1 MAATAYLSFKL
12 STHETSTSRLPCLP
26 AQLTKLMLGPSLT
39 LDDTVPDNVE
49 LPLPLVRC
57 LACAETFVL
66 RKESAIRHCDKDL
79 HRKLISMTYGLQEA
93 LPASSAV
100 LKTEDL
106 SGHEV
111 SIRQRNGE
119 EVAAL
124 KKKLECYLHRERQKR
139 GKPVRSCV
147 SNTRLSV
154 GRVCK

>member
-1 MAATAYLSFKL
+1 
-12 STHETSTSRLPCLP
+12 
-26 AQLTKLMLGPSLT
+26 MLGPSLT

-100 LKTEDL
+100 LKTGDL

-124 KKKLECYLHRERQKR
+124 KKKLECYLHRERQKAGEAR
-139 GKPVRSCV
+139 KKLRIEYE
-147 SNTRLSV
+147 TERRARLQV
-154 GRVCK
+154 NAVAAQMDTLDL

>member
-1 MAATAYLSFKL
+1 
-12 STHETSTSRLPCLP
+12 
-26 AQLTKLMLGPSLT
+26 MLGPSLT

-100 LKTEDL
+100 LNTEDL

-124 KKKLECYLHRERQKR
+124 KKKLECYLHRERQKAGEAR
-139 GKPVRSCV
+139 KKLRIEYE
-147 SNTRLSV
+147 TERRARLQV
-154 GRVCK
+154 NAVAAQMDTLDL

>member
-1 MAATAYLSFKL
+1 
-12 STHETSTSRLPCLP
+12 
-26 AQLTKLMLGPSLT
+26 MLGPSLT

-111 SIRQRNGE
+111 LIRQRNGE

-124 KKKLECYLHRERQKR
+124 KKKLECYLHRERQKAGEAR
-139 GKPVRSCV
+139 KKLRIEYE
-147 SNTRLSV
+147 TERRARLQV
-154 GRVCK
+154 NAVAAQMDTLDL